1 MNGTIASTLP
11 VEEERALI
19 ATSLDTL
26 ERVTG
31 ARPRG
36 WLSIARS
43 QSFATPRLLAEAGV
57 AYMCDWSHDELPV
70 RFQTDRSEEH
80 TSELQSLMRISYA
93 VFCLQKKNTTN

>member
-57 AYMCDWSHDELPV
+57 AYMCDWSHDALPV
-70 RFQTDRSEEH
+70 RFQTDAGPIVHMPPNHHLSARQTLH
-80 TSELQSLMRISYA
+80 IQH
-93 VFCLQKKNTTN
+93 NTDHN